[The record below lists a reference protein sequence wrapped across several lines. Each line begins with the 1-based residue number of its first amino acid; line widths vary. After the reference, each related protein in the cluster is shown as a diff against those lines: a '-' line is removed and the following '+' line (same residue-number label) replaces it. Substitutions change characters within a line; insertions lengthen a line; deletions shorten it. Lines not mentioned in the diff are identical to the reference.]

1 MPWCPKCGAEY
12 REGFTECSE
21 CRVALTNIE
30 PCKADTPEEPEAL
43 ILPAGMEKPIA
54 VYTTA
59 NHMEAE
65 LICEVLGEEDIV
77 TLTRP
82 AVLFEQLRA
91 YGGSST
97 RDGVDVLVD
106 ASQTARARDII
117 DEVKSGL
124 EAQAI
129 DEEELARLA
138 EEQALDEPEQPME
151 DNAAFKVLPA
161 VIGVIVLA
169 LVLLYFVAGR

>member
-1 MPWCPKCGAEY
+1 MPWCPNCGAEY
-12 REGFTECSE
+12 REGFTECKE

-30 PCKADTPEEPEAL
+30 PRKQEPPDKPEKPV
-43 ILPAGMEKPIA
+43 LPAGMEKPIA

-59 NHMEAE
+59 NQMEAE
-65 LICEVLGEEDIV
+65 MICEVLGEEDIV

-97 RDGVDVLVD
+97 RNGVEVLVD

-124 EAQAI
+124 EAQAV

-138 EEQALDEPEQPME
+138 EEQALDAPEQPME
-151 DNAAFKVLPA
+151 DNASFKLLP
-161 VIGVIVLA
+161 VVVGVIVLA